1 MTFKTFAGFHIHHYK
16 EVVSTNI
23 EALDLIDKKIANET
37 AIIANKQTGGKGR
50 TGKVWISP
58 EGNLYVS
65 LIINQVTDINKLTEF
80 TFIAALAVGSTLL
93 SLDLLQNRFM
103 MRNVLGE
110 TQASTAE
117 YLDVFEEHR
126 QVLTTK
132 LPSEIG
138 FARGL
143 LKSDLHLQ
151 YKWPNDVLID
161 NKKISGILLE
171 KKFNSNWLV
180 IGIGINITYAPLP
193 GTTCISDYGNS
204 ISNIDLL
211 KELIINFNRLR
222 KQWLLC
228 GFYDIQKMW
237 LKRAFKL
244 NEQVRIRL
252 ADKLYTG
259 TFTDIDEYGRLVL
272 QQEDKNLI
280 YFNVGELFDIL

>member
-1 MTFKTFAGFHIHHYK
+1 MIFKMFEGFHIHHYK

-23 EALDLIDKKIANET
+23 EALDLIDKKISNET
-37 AIIANKQTGGKGR
+37 AIIANKQTDGKGR

-58 EGNLYVS
+58 EGNLHVS

-80 TFIAALAVGSTLL
+80 TFIAALAVGNTLL
-93 SLDLLQNRFM
+93 S
-103 MRNVLGE
+103 
-110 TQASTAE
+110 
-117 YLDVFEEHR
+117 
-126 QVLTTK
+126 
-132 LPSEIG
+132 
-138 FARGL
+138 

-171 KKFNSNWLV
+171 KKINSNWLV
-180 IGIGINITYAPLP
+180 IGIGINITCAPLP
-193 GTTCISDYGNS
+193 ETTCISDY
-204 ISNIDLL
+204 SNPMLNTNLL

-244 NEQVRIRL
+244 NEQVSIRL
-252 ADKLYTG
+252 ADQLYTG
-259 TFTDIDEYGRLVL
+259 TFTDIDKYGRLIL
-272 QQEDKNLI
+272 QQENKNLI
-280 YFNVGELFDIL
+280 YFNAGELFDIL

>member
-1 MTFKTFAGFHIHHYK
+1 MTFKTFEGFHIHHYK

-23 EALDLIDKKIANET
+23 EALDLIDKKISNET

-58 EGNLYVS
+58 EGNLYAS

-80 TFIAALAVGSTLL
+80 TFIAALAVGNTLL
-93 SLDLLQNRFM
+93 S
-103 MRNVLGE
+103 
-110 TQASTAE
+110 
-117 YLDVFEEHR
+117 
-126 QVLTTK
+126 
-132 LPSEIG
+132 
-138 FARGL
+138 

-171 KKFNSNWLV
+171 KKINSNWLV
-180 IGIGINITYAPLP
+180 IGIGINITCAPLP
-193 GTTCISDYGNS
+193 ETICISDYGNPML
-204 ISNIDLL
+204 NTNLL

-237 LKRAFKL
+237 LRRAFKL
-244 NEQVRIRL
+244 NDQVSIRL

-272 QQEDKNLI
+272 QQENKNLI
-280 YFNVGELFDIL
+280 YFNAGELFDIL